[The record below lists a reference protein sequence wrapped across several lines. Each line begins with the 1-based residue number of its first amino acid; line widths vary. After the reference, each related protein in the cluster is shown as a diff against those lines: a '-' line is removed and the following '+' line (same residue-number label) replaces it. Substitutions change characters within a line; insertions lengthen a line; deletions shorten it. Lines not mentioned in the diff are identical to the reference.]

1 MEETKSYFESMYD
14 NSGSISL
21 EPKIHMGSDGLER
34 IEYEGWAKIEGQN
47 YYISARFKQ
56 FLGGKNFYRMNFRKA
71 D

>member
-1 MEETKSYFESMYD
+1 MED

-21 EPKIHMGSDGLER
+21 EPVVLVGRDGLER
-34 IEYEGWAKIEGQN
+34 IEYRGWARIENQN

-56 FLGGKNFYRMNFRKA
+56 FLEGKNFYRMNFRKA